1 VLRFAAA
8 AGDNAAVGV
17 HAFRG
22 GRILSMSPDVG
33 EPEVLVVDA
42 DRIVAAGE
50 DALLTR
56 WPQATVIDLAGRTLL
71 PGLIDAHHHVS
82 LSALHA
88 RWADLAVVDD
98 VEGLGAALRAQ
109 ARREPEAE
117 WIRGAGW
124 EKYGDWPAP
133 VTRRDLD
140 ALGLNRPIMVEH
152 FSIHQGLVSSRGLEQ
167 LGIGRHTPDPVGGEI
182 VRDSAGEPTGL
193 LRETAWSVAHA
204 RSLVSYADP
213 DRWGEHVAARL
224 RTLHAE
230 GVTCIHDAA
239 CSPAAEAMYRSL
251 ADRGELP
258 SSVLVMPHPA
268 ELLSGLDTARLDGP
282 TTGEGNEWLRIGPVK
297 LFADGG
303 VEPLIDARRDGAPF
317 RSGYPFPPING
328 DVAAAVD
335 RGFHVAVHAIGNAG
349 LQRVVEAFEAVPS
362 RRPEREHRFRVEHA
376 CLASHDQVQA
386 LAALGAVAV
395 VQPSFVEMLG
405 SRVGHVRFTDA
416 TWLPY
421 ADLADAGVPLAASSD
436 DPCAPCRPLADSTLG
451 VTRTLSS
458 GAVFGADQGLS
469 YGDWLRAWTAG
480 AAYAGG
486 QEHERGSLT
495 PGKRADL
502 VLVDGPLDGATAPRI
517 SETWIAGRRVYP

>member
-1 VLRFAAA
+1 MS
-8 AGDNAAVGV
+8 V

-33 EPEVLVVDA
+33 EPDLLVVDA
-42 DRIVAAGE
+42 DRIVAAGD

-71 PGLIDAHHHVS
+71 PGLIDAHHHLS
-82 LSALHA
+82 LAALHP
-88 RWADLAVVDD
+88 RWADLSAVDD
-98 VEGLGAALRAQ
+98 VKGLGSALRAQ

-124 EKYGDWPAP
+124 EKYGDWSSP

-140 ALGLNRPIMVEH
+140 MLGPDRPIMVEH
-152 FSIHQGLVSSRGLEQ
+152 FSIHQGLVSSLGLDR
-167 LGIGRHTPDPVGGEI
+167 LGIGRSTPDPVGGEI

-204 RSLVSYADP
+204 RSLASYADV

-224 RTLHAE
+224 RSLHAE

-239 CSPAAEAMYRSL
+239 CSPAAEAVYRSL

-268 ELLSGLDTARLDGP
+268 ELLSGLDAARLDGP
-282 TTGEGNEWLRIGPVK
+282 TTGEGDEWLRIGPVK

-303 VEPLIDARRDGAPF
+303 VEPLIDAQRDGAPF
-317 RSGYPFPPING
+317 RSGNPFPPIDR
-328 DVAAAVD
+328 DVATAIE
-335 RGFHVAVHAIGNAG
+335 RGFDVAVHAIGNAG
-349 LQRVVEAFEAVPS
+349 LQRATEAFAAVS
-362 RRPEREHRFRVEHA
+362 ARRPGRGHRFRVEHA
-376 CLASHDQVQA
+376 CLASRDQVRS

-416 TWLPY
+416 TWLPF
-421 ADLADAGVPLAASSD
+421 ADLVDAGVPLAASSD
-436 DPCAPCRPLADSTLG
+436 DPCAPCRPLADSMLG
-451 VTRTLSS
+451 VTRTVST
-458 GAVFGADQGLS
+458 GAEFGADQGLS
-469 YGDWLRAWTAG
+469 YADWLRAWTTG
-480 AAYAGG
+480 AAHAGG
-486 QEHERGSLT
+486 QEHERGNLA

-502 VLVDGPLDGATAPRI
+502 VLVDGPVDGATTPRI
-517 SETWIAGRRVYP
+517 SETWVAGRRVYP